1 MDLNNSQASDGELEK
16 FLTVE
21 KVKTQFHE
29 QVSVTS
35 YWLL

>member
-1 MDLNNSQASDGELEK
+1 MSFDQGAGDLGDGELEK

-29 QVSVTS
+29 QVT
-35 YWLL
+35 Y